1 MKIRT
6 IVCLCL
12 LVGAMTVWAEPLR
25 YFTQSIDA
33 PKAKFEYGNNT
44 PAGCYVQADDAK
56 LYYEVYG
63 KGGEPILILH
73 GGGVGC
79 ALEMG
84 AFIDRLAVSNK
95 VIVMSS
101 RGHGRSG
108 IGTKPVTQAQK
119 AADVKA
125 VLDDAKVDSAT
136 LIGFSD
142 GGYSAY
148 DFAAAYP
155 DRVKKMVAIGAGEL
169 VPGLRKVV
177 IRLDAM
183 EPFDPAY
190 FEQQRG
196 LMPEP
201 ERWQEF
207 LDDFSRFYN
216 ECVYSKVLYAK
227 ITCPVLLVVG
237 EKDGNAPL
245 STVLAAYQQLP
256 NAQLAVIA
264 GAPHPCFVT
273 DFAVV
278 WEQVNKFLRNGCKE

>member
-25 YFTQSIDA
+25 YFTQSADA
-33 PKAKFEYGNNT
+33 PKIKFEYGNNVA
-44 PAGCYVQADDAK
+44 AGQYVQADDAK

-63 KGGEPILILH
+63 KGEPILILH

-101 RGHGRSG
+101 RGHGRSD